1 PPAHA
6 LLESGAGAGALPFR
20 TNRHVTDELIDWD
33 DVEHDPIY
41 RLTFPSPEM
50 LDPADLVTMTKLL
63 RDDAPPERVAVE
75 ARDIRRRL
83 NPHPGGQLSLHVP
96 RSEEHR

>member
-1 PPAHA
+1 VFRAYTARNLREIPQLAGRSDDD
-6 LLESGAGAGALPFR
+6 LLEMRAVAAVLPFR

-63 RDDAPPERVAVE
+63 RDDAPPSGSR
-75 ARDIRRRL
+75 
-83 NPHPGGQLSLHVP
+83 P
-96 RSEEHR
+96 RPVTSAGA